1 MWLRRIEKAF
11 AILHSKKLLKSF
23 IRYGV
28 FPCAEHRFVL
38 SKELKTIVDI
48 GANKGQFALACL
60 EWAPNAKVISFEPL
74 PGPSQV
80 FTRLFK
86 YNQNVKLHKF
96 AIGPRHDRVVMH
108 VSAREDSSSLLP
120 IGVRQIAAFPGTHES
135 YQSHIE
141 LAPLSAFMNAGSIK
155 SPAFL
160 KIDVQGYEMEVL
172 IGCQSLLSSFD
183 TIYCECSFIEL
194 YSGQKLASEV
204 IDWLQDFGFSL
215 KGIYNV
221 IYDSFGKPIQADFL
235 FKKYF
240 VYKNYIQK

>member
-1 MWLRRIEKAF
+1 MKLKMLLRRIEKTF
-11 AILHSKKLLKSF
+11 AVLNSKKLLKSF

-28 FPCAEHRFVL
+28 FPGAEHRFVL

-74 PGPSQV
+74 PRPSQK

-86 YNQNVKLHKF
+86 HNPNVQLHKF
-96 AIGPRHDRVVMH
+96 AIGPSHDRVVMH

-120 IGVRQIAAFPGTHES
+120 IGVQQIATFPGTHES
-135 YQSHIE
+135 YQSYIE
-141 LAPLSAFMNAGSIK
+141 LAPLSKFMNSGSIK

-183 TIYCECSFIEL
+183 IIYCECSFIEL
-194 YSGQKLASEV
+194 YTGQKLASEV

-215 KGIYNV
+215 KGIYN
-221 IYDSFGKPIQADFL
+221 ITYDSFDKQIQADFL
-235 FKKYF
+235 FKKL
-240 VYKNYIQK
+240 KN

>member
-1 MWLRRIEKAF
+1 MKLKMWLSRIEKGF
-11 AILHSKKLLKSF
+11 ALLHSLKLLNAF
-23 IRYGV
+23 IRHGV
-28 FPCAEHRFVL
+28 FASAEHRAVL
-38 SKELKTIVDI
+38 TKDLNTIVDI

-80 FTRLFK
+80 FTGLFK
-86 YNQNVKLHKF
+86 HNQNVQLHKF
-96 AIGPRHDRVVMH
+96 AIGPRHDKVVMH

-135 YQSHIE
+135 YQRHIE
-141 LAPLSAFMNAGSIK
+141 LAPLSAFMNSGSIK

-183 TIYCECSFIEL
+183 AIYCECSFIEL
-194 YSGQKLASEV
+194 YTGQKLASEV

-215 KGIYNV
+215 KGIYN
-221 IYDSFGKPIQADFL
+221 ITYDSFDKPIQADFL
-235 FKKYF
+235 FK
-240 VYKNYIQK
+240 N